1 MFSHSF
7 FSSPILMQGLFFGVI
22 SGAIGTVFTL
32 ASILIRFDRW
42 VWLRL
47 FDLNGISMF
56 ACCLIA
62 SVAVVRQTG
71 KVPAAIMASVMA
83 GVIGCLIYTTAQ
95 LAVPY
100 ALFEH
105 LVHYP
110 FLHEDFTNSGIPT
123 IKEYLMSE
131 KGYWGVVGT
140 TVGMLQYALPFCILL
155 ASVLGLIGGSL
166 GSSSKFNLASQQ

>member
-1 MFSHSF
+1 MFGHTF
-7 FSSPILMQGLFFGVI
+7 FSNPILGKALCFGLI
-22 SGAIGTVFTL
+22 SEAVGTVFTL

-62 SVAVVRQTG
+62 SVVVLRQTG
-71 KVPAAIMASVMA
+71 RTSAAVRASVIA
-83 GVIGCLIYTTAQ
+83 GVIGCLIYTCAQ
-95 LAVPY
+95 WAAPY
-100 ALFEH
+100 ALFDH

-123 IKEYLMSE
+123 IKEYLTSD

-140 TVGMLQYALPFCILL
+140 TVGMLQYSLPFCILL
-155 ASVLGLIGGSL
+155 ASILGLIGSSL
-166 GSSSKFNLASQQ
+166 GSWSRHNPASQQ